1 MAMPVRIIGMKYFAV
16 LATSVFTVAMVGCS
30 SAKKQT
36 AATPAPAPVTAPAAQ
51 TKTAS
56 DSQKL
61 SCTKGSDT
69 RVLEVVSKDKGCVLN
84 YTKAGKETAAAS
96 SSHSVEHCEKSKDK
110 ISKKLVAAGYQC
122 Q

>member
-1 MAMPVRIIGMKYFAV
+1 MKYFAV
-16 LATSVFTVAMVGCS
+16 LATSVLTVAMVGCS

-36 AATPAPAPVTAPAAQ
+36 AATPTPAPAPVTAPAAQ

-110 ISKKLVAAGYQC
+110 ISKKLIAAGYQC